1 MTAVSTIKDNAVL
14 SIRLAVDDYKTGDP
28 GRTISALRNITAG
41 ILLLYKEKL
50 LRLSPPGS
58 EEVLIKKRILP
69 KLQGNKLVFVGSG
82 KTTVDRQEIQE
93 RFKSLNINV
102 NWNRTEKILDLRNE
116 IEHYRSDQVP
126 SVMREVF
133 GSAFF
138 VIDEFCREHL
148 DAIPYDLFGADVWEV
163 FLEEER
169 FLTALQASIE
179 ESNRHIQWATPDM
192 KDVACHFK
200 CAGCGSGLLR
210 VKDCQADYESLEY
223 HCLTCGRDNSFD
235 ELIEDAL
242 AEAYY
247 TDIYLTFKDIGEHY
261 LEECGNCWKDSF
273 IPSEGHCVVCGHKPY
288 KVCEN
293 CGSEYT
299 LDQYCKT
306 CDFEAGRLADEED
319 LRP

>member
-1 MTAVSTIKDNAVL
+1 MTAVNSIKDNAVL
-14 SIRLAVDDYKTGDP
+14 SIRLAVEDYKTGDP

-69 KLQGNKLVFVGSG
+69 KLQGHKLVFVGSG

-102 NWNRTEKILDLRNE
+102 NWKRTEEILDLRNE

-133 GSAFF
+133 GNAFLI
-138 VIDEFCREHL
+138 IDEFCREHL

-169 FLTALQASIE
+169 FLRSLQASIE
-179 ESNRHIQWATPDM
+179 ESNRHIQWKTPDM
-192 KDVACHFK
+192 QNVACRFK
-200 CAGCGSGLLR
+200 CAGCVSGLLR
-210 VKDCQADYESLEY
+210 VTDYQADYESLEY
-223 HCLTCGRDNSFD
+223 QCLSCGRKNSFD
-235 ELIEDAL
+235 ELIGDAL
-242 AEAYY
+242 GEAYY
-247 TDIYLTFKDIGEHY
+247 SDIYYTFKDIGENY
-261 LEECGNCWKDSF
+261 LEECGNCMKDSF
-273 IPSEGHCVVCGHKPY
+273 IPSEGHCVVCGHQPY
-288 KVCEN
+288 QVCET
-293 CGSEYT
+293 CDTEYAPG
-299 LDQYCKT
+299 QYCKN
-306 CDFEAGRLADEED
+306 CIFEEELLAED
-319 LRP
+319 